1 MATTRKSASGE
12 KKVETT
18 PEKKADQAYIKIPVP
33 SFAAMKGVN
42 PVLLLLVIL
51 FGGVIGFLF
60 IKLQALEK
68 KVSAAPANNAQE
80 AFVKYADELGLDT
93 KKFSS
98 CLETGKYAQKVAD
111 DMNVGSQA
119 GVTGT
124 PATYINGTLVVGA
137 QPFSAFKTIIDQEL
151 AKAEVQ
157 SLSPFAGALAVLIP
171 QASAQEVISIP
182 NDGTGEVLGGAEG
195 DTGPLPTPTPI
206 VVKDMKEG
214 SLPLLGNKNAKVS
227 IVEFSDFQCPFCQRF
242 FTDALAKIKTE
253 YVNTGKAKLAFRH
266 YPLSFHPNAQK
277 AAEAS
282 ECANEQGQFWKYH
295 DLLFNSQQAWESLP
309 AMSGTTTT
317 Q

>member
-1 MATTRKSASGE
+1 MATTRKSSSEE
-12 KKVETT
+12 KKVEKTQ
-18 PEKKADQAYIKIPVP
+18 EKITDQAYIKIPVP

-42 PVLLLLVIL
+42 PVLFLLVIL

-60 IKLQALEK
+60 LKLQSLEK
-68 KVSAAPANNAQE
+68 KVSAAPASNAQE
-80 AFVKYADELGLDT
+80 AFVKYADELGMDT

-98 CLETGKYAQKVAD
+98 CLETGKYAQRVAD
-111 DMNVGSQA
+111 DMNAGSQA

-151 AKAEVQ
+151 AKAQVQ
-157 SLSPFAGALAVLIP
+157 SLSPFAGALSVLIP
-171 QASAQEVISIP
+171 QANAQEVISIP
-182 NDGTGEVLGGAEG
+182 SDGTGEVLGGAEG
-195 DTGPLPTPTPI
+195 DLGPIPTPI

-295 DLLFNSQQAWESLP
+295 DILFNSQQAWENLP
-309 AMSGTTTT
+309 AATGTTTT